1 MLNIAFIILIS
12 IIMARKGYEWFK
24 IDKNI
29 DSSLRWS
36 IAEGQIH
43 DFQAIEVDTKGF
55 KKLRNNQEY
64 VGYATFILDGKTI
77 GCQRI
82 SFYPKTH
89 IINSDYGNEIP
100 EDRKIKIWY
109 NKENPADSVLLS
121 PEMHERNLLTIKAI
135 AFQLVCASMIT
146 LALLI

>member
-1 MLNIAFIILIS
+1 MLIIGFIILIT
-12 IIMARKGYEWFK
+12 IIMVRKGLEWFK

-29 DSSLRWS
+29 DSSQKWS
-36 IAEGQIH
+36 IAEGHLH
-43 DFQAIEVDTKGF
+43 DFQSIEVDTKGF

-64 VGYATFILDGKTI
+64 VGYATFMLDGKTI

-100 EDRKIKIWY
+100 EDRKVKIWY
-109 NKENPADSVLLS
+109 DKENPVDSVLLS
-121 PEMHERNLLTIKAI
+121 PEMHERNLLTAKAV